1 MSRLRAEFLYEVG
14 HLWLCAEA
22 LGASA
27 TFDRDGL
34 QVEIAMP
41 RERTQFSDRVRND
54 DWFWVALTGTTA
66 GSLHG
71 PDEFFEIRLIG
82 VLVRGD
88 SPVSSDDFPPEGS
101 VGNAAL
107 RAFEFFRRAQ
117 AVADSALAD
126 FIDWARV
133 WGEPWLGLHRQVP
146 PQVGTQ
152 LIFDD
157 ERNKP
162 LPIGQVQ
169 PYLGRDH
176 PIVGLT
182 SEDFSHLA
190 KHLGAREEPALAD
203 VLLADAVFLSSEA
216 HCDPG
221 RAVLTAAIALEVRVK
236 EVLRN
241 AASPEAARIVD
252 LILENPRDWPQ
263 PAAALFDKAMVAV
276 TGRSLRLE
284 QREIYKT
291 IDHLFQARNAV
302 AHSGKLPSEREAR
315 EFAEIAR
322 VAFTWLGSVELDAH
336 RDHTDTAQKSGH

>member
-34 QVEIAMP
+34 RVEIAMP

-54 DWFWVALTGTTA
+54 DWFWVALTGTSA
-66 GSLHG
+66 GPLHG
-71 PDEFFEIRLIG
+71 PEEFFEIRLVN

-88 SPVSSDDFPPEGS
+88 SSISIADFPPGGS
-101 VGNAAL
+101 VGEAAL
-107 RAFEFFRRAQ
+107 RAHEFFRLAQ

-146 PQVGTQ
+146 PQVGTK

-157 ERNKP
+157 EHDKA
-162 LPIGQVQ
+162 LPVGQLQ

-182 SEDFSHLA
+182 SEDFSHVA

-216 HCDPG
+216 RSDPG

-236 EVLRN
+236 EVLQN
-241 AASPEAARIVD
+241 AASPEARRIVD
-252 LILENPRDWPQ
+252 LMLDNPRDWPQ

-284 QREIYKT
+284 QHEIYKT
-291 IDHLFQARNAV
+291 IDRLFQARNAV
-302 AHSGKLPSEREAR
+302 AHSGKLPSEQEAR
-315 EFAEIAR
+315 EFSETAR
-322 VAFTWLGSVELDAH
+322 VAFAWLGSVELDAH
-336 RDHTDTAQKSGH
+336 PDRTDTAQEGGR